1 MKQLDEMQTF
11 VRVVEN
17 GSFAGA
23 ARHLLRSPSAV
34 SKVVSGLEA
43 RLGARLL
50 IRTTRMLR
58 PTDAGRIYYERCRR
72 ILASIEETE
81 AVVSQAHG
89 TLQGH
94 LKVGGLA
101 TFARSRMLS
110 VIAKFMERHPRMTV
124 ELVQR
129 DRRVE
134 LTLDDVDVAIVIG
147 EVLTKSVQCVPL
159 VPSRRIVCAAPGYLE
174 RHGMPAKVRD
184 LSEHNC
190 LAFNQL
196 RYLNV
201 WEFVENGRVISFE
214 VDGAFTT
221 NSFVLLRQAALEGL
235 GICRFSDFVIGPDV
249 RSGALVPVLA
259 NQTAPGDRHICAIYP
274 RQSSGV
280 RKVETFVQF
289 LKEAFGTPDRGAI

>member
-11 VRVVEN
+11 VLAVEN

-23 ARHLLRSPSAV
+23 ARRLLRSPSAV
-34 SKVVSGLEA
+34 SKVISGLEA

-72 ILASIEETE
+72 ILASIEEAE

-94 LKVGGLA
+94 IRIGGLA
-101 TFARSRMLS
+101 SFARSRMLS
-110 VIAKFMERHPRMTV
+110 VIAEFMERHPKMTV

-129 DRRVE
+129 DRRVD
-134 LTLDDVDVAIVIG
+134 LTEDDVDVAIVIG
-147 EVLTKSVQCVPL
+147 EVLTKSVECVRL
-159 VPSRRIVCAAPGYLE
+159 VPSRRVVCAAPSYLE
-174 RHGMPAKVRD
+174 RHGAPVRVRD

-190 LAFNQL
+190 LAFNAL
-196 RYLNV
+196 RHLNV
-201 WEFVENGRVISFE
+201 WEFIENGEVVSFE
-214 VDGAFTT
+214 VDGVLTA
-221 NSFVLLRQAALEGL
+221 NSFALLRQAALEGL
-235 GICRFSDFVIGPDV
+235 GICRFSDFVVGPDLE
-249 RSGALVPVLA
+249 SGALVPVLPDR
-259 NQTAPGDRHICAIYP
+259 TAPGDRQICAIYP
-274 RQSSGV
+274 RQSTGV

-289 LKEAFGTPDRGAI
+289 LKEILGTP